1 MIQFLV
7 LILIFKIL
15 VVAPSLNTLL
25 DHQIVVLLFHYEG
38 SLFQAHAGFWIP
50 GSSTMSW
57 LLKTQ
62 PPGLDESH
70 PLAQS
75 THTLDDLFVP
85 IPEEN
90 KNIILYQIVANVLKQ
105 WGRTTQ

>member
-1 MIQFLV
+1 MTKCLV

-25 DHQIVVLLFHYEG
+25 DRQIVVLLFHYEG
-38 SLFQAHAGFWIP
+38 SLFQAHAGFLIP

-62 PPGLDESH
+62 PAGLDESH

-75 THTLDDLFVP
+75 THTLDDLFLP

-90 KNIILYQIVANVLKQ
+90 KNIILYQIA
-105 WGRTTQ
+105 